1 MAVSIT
7 KPQIGADADSW
18 GTKLNTA
25 LDDIVAETN
34 DNANGTNVTTP
45 NLGSGWKVGGTAV
58 TASADELNRLDGL
71 TASASELNKLDG
83 VSSSVTATKINY
95 LSDVT
100 SNIQAQINAAASS
113 GGTSYYAGNGIS
125 ISGSGQ
131 ITCTVDSAAEVGLSN
146 FTQSA
151 NNYTLC
157 SATFF
162 ATGDVVAFYSSD
174 INLKE
179 NIQPIPNALD
189 KISAIRG
196 VSYDWKDHVLT
207 AKRDAPLYLNPKHD
221 IGVIAQEVEAVL
233 PEIVADRPDGTKG
246 VRYERLI
253 ALLIEGIK
261 ELKAEVEVLKNAPTV

>member
-58 TASADELNRLDGL
+58 TASAAELNRLDGL

-113 GGTSYYAGNGIS
+113 GGTTYYAGTGIS
-125 ISGSGQ
+125 ISGTT
-131 ITCTVDSAAEVGLSN
+131 IRCTVDSAAEVGLSN

-151 NNYTLC
+151 GNYTLC
-157 SATFF
+157 SANSFIC
-162 ATGDVVAFYSSD
+162 TGDIVAFYSSD
-174 INLKE
+174 ISLKE

>member
-7 KPQIGADADSW
+7 KPQVGADADSW

-25 LDDIVAETN
+25 LDALVDGH
-34 DNANGTNVTTP
+34 NGTTGTTP
-45 NLGSGWKVGGTAV
+45 NLEAGWKVSGTAV
-58 TASADELNRLDGL
+58 TASAAEINKLDGL
-71 TASASELNKLDG
+71 TATTDELNKMDG
-83 VSSSVTATKINY
+83 VTVNATKINY

-113 GGTSYYAGNGIS
+113 GGSTYYAGTGIS
-125 ISGSGQ
+125 ISGGGT

-151 NNYTLC
+151 GNYTLC
-157 SATFF
+157 SANSFLC
-162 ATGDVVAFYSSD
+162 TGDITAFYGSD

-179 NIQPIPNALD
+179 NIQVIPNALE

-221 IGVIAQEVEAVL
+221 IGVIAQEVEMVL
-233 PEIVADRPDGTKG
+233 PEIVADRVDGTKG

-261 ELKAEVEVLKNAPTV
+261 ELKAEVEVLKNGSTN

>member
-7 KPQIGADADSW
+7 KPQVGADADSW

-25 LDDIVAETN
+25 LDALVDGH
-34 DNANGTNVTTP
+34 NGTTGTTP
-45 NLGSGWKVGGTAV
+45 NLEAGWKVNGTAV
-58 TASADELNRLDGL
+58 TASAGEINKLDGL
-71 TASASELNKLDG
+71 TATTDELNKMDG
-83 VSSSVTATKINY
+83 VTVNATKINY

-100 SNIQAQINAAASS
+100 SNIQAQINAAAGS
-113 GGTSYYAGNGIS
+113 GGTTYYAGTGIS
-125 ISGSGQ
+125 ISGTT
-131 ITCTVDSAAEVGLSN
+131 IRCTVDSAAEVGLSN

-151 NNYTLC
+151 GNYTLC
-157 SATFF
+157 SANSFIC
-162 ATGDVVAFYSSD
+162 TGDITAFYSSD

-179 NIQPIPNALD
+179 NIQVIPNALE

-221 IGVIAQEVEAVL
+221 IGVIAQEVEAVI
-233 PEIVADRPDGTKG
+233 PEIVAERQDGTKG

-261 ELKAEVEVLKNAPTV
+261 ELKAELEVLKDGPTE